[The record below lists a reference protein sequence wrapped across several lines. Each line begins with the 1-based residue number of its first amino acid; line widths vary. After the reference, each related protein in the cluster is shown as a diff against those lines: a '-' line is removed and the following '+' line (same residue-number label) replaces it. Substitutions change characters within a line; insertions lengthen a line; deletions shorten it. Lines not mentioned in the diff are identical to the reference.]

1 MPLSRRAAV
10 VFAACLVLPSLV
22 SAQRRAPGFALPEM
36 PAGERFHDLADYR
49 GKVVLIDIMQTTCP
63 HCQTLSRTLERI
75 KSKFGAG
82 VAVLSVIVP
91 PDNASTASAYIAT
104 HRITNP
110 VLFDCGQMAA
120 SYLRVG
126 PANPRVDLPHLF
138 VIDTEGMIQ
147 RDYAWSASN
156 KSIFEE
162 DGLVPIIN
170 GLLKPAAGKK
180 R

>member
-1 MPLSRRAAV
+1 MPLSRRVLV
-10 VFAACLVLPSLV
+10 VFAVCALLPSLS
-22 SAQRRAPGFALPEM
+22 SAPRRAPGFALPEM
-36 PAGERFHDLADYR
+36 PSGARFHDLADYR

-63 HCQTLSRTLERI
+63 HCQTLSRTLERM
-75 KSKFGAG
+75 KARFGAS
-82 VAVLSVIVP
+82 VAVLSIIVP
-91 PDNASTASAYIAT
+91 PDNASTASSYIAT
-104 HRITNP
+104 HRISTP

-126 PANPRVDLPHLF
+126 PANPKVDLPHLF
-138 VIDTEGMIQ
+138 VIDAEGMIQ
-147 RDYAWSASN
+147 GDYAWSAAN

-162 DGLVPIIN
+162 DGLIPMIN